1 MTTRENNWRAKLAAA
16 AGRSA
21 LPLALVE
28 GWRILYANPAFAR
41 NFAKAGDDARKI
53 FDPRQTEQLRWLLT
67 HDLRESDKVLVKLAN
82 GERAMAQ
89 LWPVSGNGSDSDS
102 DSGNVSGTGD
112 ESVPES
118 GSVSGTGNESV
129 PESGD
134 VSGTGDESVPQS
146 ENVSGTEGAGGS
158 GSGSGV
164 WFLSV
169 RLEYSDERL
178 ADVDPLTRLPNRRG
192 AEFLLR
198 QEWERARRAAAPFCV
213 AIADI
218 DHFKRVNDEHGHQTG
233 DIALRAAAQT
243 LSRAMRSADW
253 CARWGGEEFLLFLN
267 GIAAADAVRPLDR
280 IRERVGKTA
289 LKTDPPL
296 RLTMSFGVAECDGK
310 TEWTKALDA
319 ADKFLYEAKRAGR
332 NRVVWSGNAKPAGR
346 AGGKKNPPARS

>member
-102 DSGNVSGTGD
+102 GSGNVSGTGS

-118 GSVSGTGNESV
+118 GSVSGTGIG
-129 PESGD
+129 SGD
-134 VSGTGDESVPQS
+134 VSGT
-146 ENVSGTEGAGGS
+146 EGVG